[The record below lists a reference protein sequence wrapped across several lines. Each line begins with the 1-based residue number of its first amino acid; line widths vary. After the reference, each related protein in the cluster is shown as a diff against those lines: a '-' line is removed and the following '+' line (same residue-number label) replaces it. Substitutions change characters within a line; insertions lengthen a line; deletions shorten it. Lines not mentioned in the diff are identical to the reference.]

1 MSRSKLY
8 PRDIDL
14 EGGEKHSK
22 VLKLTEDSSSPF
34 YKKTMKQV
42 FMYALGIGFKNKKR
56 VPLKKRVGVIP
67 LSAFNDADLSIIKS
81 IAIAD
86 KKNID
91 IMFGEN
97 IQEMFKIA
105 EEYANG
111 GIELLDYQV
120 FGPEPGDPD
129 KKMEQA
135 LRDIP
140 SVTDQGDQ

>member
-1 MSRSKLY
+1 
-8 PRDIDL
+8 
-14 EGGEKHSK
+14 
-22 VLKLTEDSSSPF
+22 
-34 YKKTMKQV
+34 
-42 FMYALGIGFKNKKR
+42 MYALGIGFKNKKR